1 MFKSFVFV
9 SALIALMFLFHNC
22 SDSTSPELNFER
34 IDSKLNIVLRE
45 ELTTESRNLTLN
57 CRTERIYPCC
67 NYGIDY
73 SMVKG
78 AKIFKVRFS
87 KIVMP
92 QICLTALGPAGC
104 SINLGSLADGQ
115 YSLELEVNGKTEIAQ
130 LVISENTYQVN
141 HQPGLNF
148 KFENPQLN
156 RIPQFLIWGS
166 VGYINDSLTSVV
178 NTFIDS
184 LQILGAQQAQLLPG
198 DYWYFKVDAQ
208 GNLIAPEYHGY
219 PFIKMFAYSFN
230 GSLNELKEFIYSY
243 CGRYY
248 NKLYISLSDWKGEV
262 IYGWAIL
269 VYDLQFKI

>member
-45 ELTTESRNLTLN
+45 ELTSESRNLILN
-57 CRTERIYPCC
+57 CRTERIYPCF

-73 SMVKG
+73 NVVKG
-78 AKIFKVRFS
+78 AKNFKVGFS

-115 YSLELEVNGKTEIAQ
+115 YNLELEVNDKTEIAQ
-130 LVISENTYQVN
+130 LVISENTYQVD

-148 KFENPQLN
+148 KFENSKLN
-156 RIPQFLIWGS
+156 RIPRFLIWGS

-184 LQILGAQQAQLLPG
+184 LQILGAHQVQLLPG
-198 DYWYFKVDAQ
+198 DYWYFKIDAQ
-208 GNLIAPEYHGY
+208 GNLIPPEYHGY
-219 PFIKMFAYSFN
+219 PSIKMFAYNFN
-230 GSLNELKEFIYSY
+230 GSLDELKEFIYSY
-243 CGRYY
+243 SSRYY
-248 NKLYISLSDWKGEV
+248 NKLYISLSDWRGEV
-262 IYGWAIL
+262 IYGWAM
-269 VYDLQFKI
+269 VVHDLSFKI

>member
-1 MFKSFVFV
+1 MFKRLLFV
-9 SALIALMFLFHNC
+9 SGLFVLLFLFNNC

-45 ELTTESRNLTLN
+45 ELTSESRNLILN

-73 SMVKG
+73 NVVKG
-78 AKIFKVRFS
+78 AKNFKVRFS

-104 SINLGSLADGQ
+104 AVNLGSLAEGQ
-115 YSLELEVNGKTEIAQ
+115 YNLELEVNGKTEIAQ
-130 LVISENTYQVN
+130 LMVSKGSYQVN

-148 KFENPQLN
+148 KFENAELK

-166 VGYINDSLTSVV
+166 VGYINDSLVSVV
-178 NTFIDS
+178 NTFTDS
-184 LQILGAQQAQLLPG
+184 LQILGAQQVQLLPG

-208 GNLIAPEYHGY
+208 GNLIPPEYHGY
-219 PFIKMFAYSFN
+219 PFIKMFSYSFN
-230 GSLNELKEFIYSY
+230 GSLDELKEFISRYSS
-243 CGRYY
+243 RYY
-248 NKLYISLSDWKGEV
+248 DKLYISLNDWKGVV
-262 IYGWAIL
+262 IYGWAII
-269 VYDLQFKI
+269 VHDLSLKI